1 MIRPDAKRIVA
12 FMANAKFAYRSDL
25 DFIRVSVRLNANRL
39 RMIDKPE
46 AAVSAAV
53 FPSLPYPTII
63 GLFDLDLNS
72 E

>member
-1 MIRPDAKRIVA
+1 
-12 FMANAKFAYRSDL
+12 
-25 DFIRVSVRLNANRL
+25 
-39 RMIDKPE
+39 MIDKPE